1 MRGRTVVELGSGTAV
16 ISVSAATRG
25 AFVIATDLQSLV
37 DLMKANKGE
46 NLDAIK
52 AADGKLECLAL
63 DWTEDLPRDLTRTLS
78 NWNRNDGGLDGV
90 FGTESSVVAMT
101 FPDMIL
107 VSDCVYYEAAVD
119 PLVKTLTAL
128 TGPKTL
134 VLLSIEDRESAQK
147 VGHVDPDDCC
157 ERKRWSTICVVV
169 VLRFISTSVGQDNPS
184 SLFE

>member
-1 MRGRTVVELGSGTAV
+1 MRGRTIIELGAGTAV

-147 VGHVDPDDCC
+147 VGQIGPDD
-157 ERKRWSTICVVV
+157 
-169 VLRFISTSVGQDNPS
+169 
-184 SLFE
+184 